1 MEAEERA
8 RLPVAGGGAPAS
20 RGQTTAEFALTAG
33 VFLLFILGI
42 IDLSR
47 AVYARNV
54 LANAAR
60 EGARYAIVHSLETPG
75 DIERVKEVTKALTIG
90 LEQDAVTVDVSQA
103 PAGFVQVTVCY
114 TFHPVS
120 VWMTRI
126 VDGGSTVG
134 LPLRGRSIMSSSIE
148 E

>member
-1 MEAEERA
+1 M
-8 RLPVAGGGAPAS
+8 
-20 RGQTTAEFALTAG
+20 
-33 VFLLFILGI
+33 
-42 IDLSR
+42 DLSR

-60 EGARYAIVHSLETPG
+60 EGARYAIVHPLDTAG
-75 DIERVKEVTKALTIG
+75 DIERVKEAAKALTIG
-90 LEQDAVTVDVSQA
+90 LEQDAVTVDVSRT

-120 VWMTRI
+120 GWMTRI
-126 VDGGSTVG
+126 VDGGSGVG
-134 LPLRGRSIMSSSIE
+134 LPLRGRCIMSSSIE